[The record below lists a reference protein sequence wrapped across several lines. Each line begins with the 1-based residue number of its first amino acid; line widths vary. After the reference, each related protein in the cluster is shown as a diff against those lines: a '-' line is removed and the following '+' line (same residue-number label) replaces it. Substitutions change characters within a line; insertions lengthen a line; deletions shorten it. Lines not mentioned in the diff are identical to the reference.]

1 MPKQLPQFSREL
13 RRHREALGWGRT
25 RLAREAGV
33 GVSAVIAI
41 EVGRRR
47 PTLQTAAALARALGW
62 SIELQNLAE

>member
-1 MPKQLPQFSREL
+1 
-13 RRHREALGWGRT
+13 
-25 RLAREAGV
+25 
-33 GVSAVIAI
+33 VIAI